1 MHLFKSQWLQEAAR
15 RSFGPYR
22 EQGFD
27 LRYAR
32 RRVPRR
38 APDDRD
44 IAASNDDVA
53 IDDVAR
59 DAVARDDVDT
69 IAAAREILRRMADY
83 DQAA

>member
-1 MHLFKSQWLQEAAR
+1 MHLFKSQWLQEAER

-32 RRVPRR
+32 RRASRR
-38 APDDRD
+38 APDDRG
-44 IAASNDDVA
+44 ITAGN
-53 IDDVAR
+53 
-59 DAVARDDVDT
+59 DAVASDDVDT

>member
-1 MHLFKSQWLQEAAR
+1 MHLFKSPWLQEAAR